1 MAFDAFLKIEGVD
14 GESTRSGFEKHI
26 ELLSF
31 SWGASNTAVV
41 GSSGAGGGAGKASV
55 SSFRCLKATD
65 SASPPLFQACCA
77 GKHFPKAKVTLR
89 KAGGDSPVDYLVY
102 EFEKVYIDSV
112 QWSGS
117 SGGDDRPTES
127 LGISFGKVT
136 VTYTPQSDTGAT
148 GSPVVASWNLQTVT
162 A

>member
-1 MAFDAFLKIEGVD
+1 MAFDAFLKIDGVN
-14 GESTRSGFEKHI
+14 GESTRAGFEQQI

-31 SWGASNTAVV
+31 SWGATNTATI
-41 GSSGAGGGAGKASV
+41 GSSGAGGGSGKATV
-55 SSFRCLKATD
+55 SSFNCLKSTD
-65 SASPPLFQACCA
+65 AASPTLFQGCCSGRHYA
-77 GKHFPKAKVTLR
+77 TAKVTLR

-102 EFEKVYIDSV
+102 DFVNVYVDSI

-136 VTYTPQSDTGAT
+136 VTYTGQSASGAAA
-148 GSPVVASWNLQTVT
+148 SPVVGSWDLTLV
-162 A
+162 AP

>member
-14 GESTRSGFEKHI
+14 GESTRAGFEKQI

-31 SWGASNTAVV
+31 SWGASNSVTM
-41 GSSGAGGGAGKASV
+41 GSAGGGGGGGKASV
-55 SSFRCLKATD
+55 SSFNCLKATD
-65 SASPPLFQACCA
+65 AASPTLFQGCCA
-77 GKHFPKAKVTLR
+77 GKHYPKAKVTLR
-89 KAGGDSPVDYLVY
+89 KAGGDAPVDYLVY
-102 EFEKVYIDSV
+102 EFEKVYVDSI

-136 VTYTPQSDTGAT
+136 VTYTGQSATGAAA
-148 GSPVVASWNLQTVT
+148 SPVVGSWDLTLVSP
-162 A
+162 